1 MVIQDAIAFTKDW
14 SGIVYYLGCLE
25 DNTEAWTSLLSI
37 SMEFIELKA
46 LLCFEVT
53 RKYEFD
59 VEIEII
65 RYNHYGVTSF
75 SNRAFVVLNIL
86 GIPLS

>member
-1 MVIQDAIAFTKDW
+1 
-14 SGIVYYLGCLE
+14 LGCLE

-37 SMEFIELKA
+37 SMEFIELKT
-46 LLCFEVT
+46 LLCFEVI

-59 VEIEII
+59 VETEII
-65 RYNHYGVTSF
+65 RYNHYGVTYF
-75 SNRAFVVLNIL
+75 SNRAFVVLKIL